1 MDFLDSFELHI
12 CAYLKCVYK
21 VIILKFI
28 EDCQL
33 MKQLQQDIS
42 IMVEQKQSGHVQM
55 RRYHLPKL

>member
-1 MDFLDSFELHI
+1 MDFLDSFKLHI

-21 VIILKFI
+21 VIILKFV

-42 IMVEQKQSGHVQM
+42 IMVEQKQSGHAQT
-55 RRYHLPKL
+55 RRYHLQKL